1 MGEAVKRNFEDI
13 IIEYVTA
20 VPSSSVCVCACWGVC
35 EDTAAV

>member
-20 VPSSSVCVCACWGVC
+20 VPSSSVCVCAC
-35 EDTAAV
+35 